1 MPDKKESETKAVTKE
16 MKYAKEELRKACV
29 KLFGVTSSTF
39 AGATA
44 DLPDG
49 DYTVSEVKEHIK
61 TWLEKEVK

>member
-1 MPDKKESETKAVTKE
+1 MPNKKEPETVTKE
-16 MKYAKEELRKACV
+16 MKYTKEELGKACV

-39 AGATA
+39 SGATA

-49 DYTVSEVKEHIK
+49 DYTVAEVKEHIK